1 MDTNAISPAEP
12 KPCAICEREPG
23 TVDALWD
30 DKPVRVCARCFAYET
45 GEDADDDEA
54 A

>member
-1 MDTNAISPAEP
+1 MESNHDSPASP
-12 KPCAICEREPG
+12 VPCAVCERAPG
-23 TVDALWD
+23 TVEALWD
-30 DKPVRVCARCFAYET
+30 HEPVRVCARCFAYET